1 MILIN
6 NEWEQID
13 NLENIKKYISE
24 NIDNDLSNELDNIIE
39 SIKNHYEDKIE
50 EIEYEKE
57 LTENSLYDYEDKL
70 DRIEKLCMDINK
82 KEILSQLENDN
93 LMEWIDIWRSAVD
106 SILK

>member
-1 MILIN
+1 M
-6 NEWEQID
+6 D
-13 NLENIKKYISE
+13 NKE
-24 NIDNDLSNELDNIIE
+24 IIE
-39 SIKNHYEDKIE
+39 KFKNHYEDKIE

-82 KEILSQLENDN
+82 NEILSQLENDN